1 MKRALAGILA
11 FALVACV
18 TADENDRHVEA
29 VPDRASFPAVSD
41 LLDRRCGTLDCHGQ
55 TARNLRIYGH
65 EGLRLD
71 ATARPSSQPN
81 TTVAEYDAT
90 FASLVGLEPEIM
102 TSVVQEG
109 GAHPERLT
117 FIRKARGTEDH
128 KGLQLWSEGDAADI
142 CATSWLAGKTD
153 TASCTTALSSR

>member
-1 MKRALAGILA
+1 MKRLFALA
-11 FALVACV
+11 ALVLVGCV
-18 TADENDRHVEA
+18 TADANDRHIED
-29 VPDRASFPAVSD
+29 VPDRTSFPAVSD
-41 LLDRRCGTLDCHGQ
+41 LLDHRCGTLDCHGQ
-55 TARNLRIYGH
+55 TSRNLRIYGH

-81 TTVAEYDAT
+81 TTSAEYDAT

-102 TSVVQEG
+102 TSVVEAG

-128 KGLQLWSEGDAADI
+128 KGLQLWTEGDSADV
-142 CATSWLAGKTD
+142 CVTSWLANKTD
-153 TASCTTALSSR
+153 TASCTSALAAR